1 MALQAKTDA
10 NTQMRNIIIAII
22 IASTILIGSYYYFRP
37 TAPTIG
43 SEKAAVQ
50 HVTLYHYFSGALS
63 GGVDETVK
71 IVNDSSSQKNI
82 IANALDHEAFKS
94 LILSNLAKG
103 NPPELFTYWA
113 GTKMEELVVQGY
125 LEPLDDIWQEHS
137 LDPRLS
143 STLVEAATIYD
154 GRKYFLPLA
163 QHIVVFFYN
172 VAIFEKLNIQP
183 PKHFDEL
190 IAATAVLKN
199 HEITPFALGAAERWP
214 AQFWFDYLLL
224 RTAGPEYRQSLMQGD
239 ASYLDPEVTRI
250 YELWSELIG
259 QGFFNA
265 DVNELDWAAAT
276 RQVCTGEAA
285 MTLMGSWAIQEL
297 TGDPCNLEEEQEFD
311 FFAFPPI
318 NGAVA
323 FTSVGPVD
331 GLVVTKD
338 SVNKEAALQLLPLFL
353 DAAPQRVFSKGS
365 GAFATSLEVH
375 DSTYTPLKQRLFQ
388 LIKNSDSWA
397 FNYDL
402 ATSTAIADFGMDSF
416 NELLAFPDQHY
427 EILVNL
433 DEQVRKVT
441 TTKVQ

>member
-1 MALQAKTDA
+1 
-10 NTQMRNIIIAII
+10 MRNIIIAITI
-22 IASTILIGSYYYFRP
+22 VASTILIGSYYYFRP
-37 TAPTIG
+37 PAPTLE
-43 SEKAAVQ
+43 SDTAAVE

-71 IVNDSSSQKNI
+71 IINISSDQEQI

-103 NPPELFTYWA
+103 DPPELFTYWA
-113 GTKMEELVVQGY
+113 GTKMEELVTQDY

-137 LDPRLS
+137 LDTRLS
-143 STLVEAATIYD
+143 PTLVEAATVYYD
-154 GRKYFLPLA
+154 KKYLLPLA

-172 VAIFEKLNIQP
+172 VEVFEKFNLQP
-183 PKHFDEL
+183 PQHFDDL
-190 IAATAVLKN
+190 VVAATLLKN
-199 HEITPFALGAAERWP
+199 NGITPFTLGAVERWP

-224 RTAGPEYRQSLMQGD
+224 RTAGAEYRQALMQGE
-239 ASYLDPEVTRI
+239 ASYLDPEVTRT
-250 YELWSELIG
+250 YELWSGLIDR
-259 QGFFNA
+259 GFFNTDA
-265 DVNELDWAAAT
+265 NEIGWAEAA

-285 MTLMGSWAIQEL
+285 MTLIGSWAIQEL
-297 TGDPCNLEEEQEFD
+297 TGESCNLKEEQDFD

-318 NGAVA
+318 NRVIALS
-323 FTSVGPVD
+323 SVGPVD

-338 SVNKEAALQLLPLFL
+338 SVNKDAALQLLPRFL
-353 DAAPQRVFSKGS
+353 DAVPQQVFSKGS
-365 GAFATSLEVH
+365 GAFATSIEVQ
-375 DSTYTPLKQRLFQ
+375 DSAYSPLKQRLFQ

-427 EILVNL
+427 EILINL
-433 DEQVRKVT
+433 DEQVRNLST
-441 TTKVQ
+441 TQAQ